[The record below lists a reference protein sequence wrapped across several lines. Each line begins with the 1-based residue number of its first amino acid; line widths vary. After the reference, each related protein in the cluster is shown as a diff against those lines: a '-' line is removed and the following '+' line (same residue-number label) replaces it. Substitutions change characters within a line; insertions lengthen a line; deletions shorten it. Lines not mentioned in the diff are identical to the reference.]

1 MSLPGCMA
9 RTSEFSCAQ
18 AAGSVQSF
26 CVQTD
31 KLLGIHSH
39 CLKNNTHRISLKAG
53 LEKINAK
60 KPPKAIN
67 FFLVKCFWS
76 LQCYP
81 GRTVLQMNT
90 EERKLAIFCE
100 VNLDSVGVL

>member
-1 MSLPGCMA
+1 MA

-60 KPPKAIN
+60 KPPKSN
-67 FFLVKCFWS
+67 QLLFGQVFLE
-76 LQCYP
+76 P
-81 GRTVLQMNT
+81 PVLPRQNSAAN
-90 EERKLAIFCE
+90 EHRGKEAGYFL
-100 VNLDSVGVL
+100 